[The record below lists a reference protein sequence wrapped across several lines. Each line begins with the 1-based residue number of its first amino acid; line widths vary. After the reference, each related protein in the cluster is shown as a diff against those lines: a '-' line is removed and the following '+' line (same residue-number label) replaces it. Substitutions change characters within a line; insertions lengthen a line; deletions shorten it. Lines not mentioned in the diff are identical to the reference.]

1 MHFVDNTEKAK
12 TASKLLGSADWWVGL
27 HQEDIIY
34 TVRTKQTVLFGL
46 NGFIERDNNLTL
58 AQERASS

>member
-12 TASKLLGSADWWVGL
+12 TASKLLGSADRWVGL
-27 HQEDIIY
+27 HQGDIIY